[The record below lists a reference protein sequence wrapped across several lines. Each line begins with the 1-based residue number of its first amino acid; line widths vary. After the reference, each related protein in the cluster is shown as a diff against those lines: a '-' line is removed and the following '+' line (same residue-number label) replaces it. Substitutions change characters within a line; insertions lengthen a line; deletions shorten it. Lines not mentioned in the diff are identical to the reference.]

1 MSPVQQL
8 KKNVI
13 VGSLSLLSL
22 LPITTHVNAQTLQN
36 KSSACDWSSLRFHAD
51 YLPSVPSRGS
61 KIVWG
66 GNATDGEAVMNPPFS
81 RQFLE
86 RVATAKV
93 RRLETFAYLE
103 GPCGDTG
110 GKDDGERG
118 RCRRMHNNFNAKNA
132 PNTENSALKRWEPYT
147 FQQMKLSGRYGID
160 YCEID
165 NLNNNVN
172 VPMVPLLK
180 KIKRMYDNQQ
190 IHCRLVLKNISAGEV
205 YQIKSRVAPNP
216 RDADFIAPFHIFEA
230 NNSKQKAAVDKAM
243 LALKGHGAV
252 AIFSFNTNAY
262 GSNFTKDKFVTCPK
276 TIRSG
281 PTK

>member
-1 MSPVQQL
+1 MSPFKQL

-13 VGSLSLLSL
+13 VGSLSFFSLLS
-22 LPITTHVNAQTLQN
+22 IVTSVNAQAQQN
-36 KSSACDWSSLRFHAD
+36 KDQDCGWSSLRFHAD
-51 YLPSVPSRGS
+51 YLPSVPSKGS

-66 GNATDGEAVMNPPFS
+66 GNATDGQAVMNPPFT
-81 RQFLE
+81 RQFID
-86 RVATAKV
+86 RVATAKA
-93 RRLETFAYLE
+93 RGLETFAYLE

-118 RCRRMHNNFNAKNA
+118 RCRRMHNSFNAKNA

-147 FQQMKLSGRYGID
+147 FQQLKLSGRYGID

-190 IHCRLVLKNISAGEV
+190 IHCRLVLKNISASEV
-205 YQIKSRVAPNP
+205 YQIKNQVAPNL

-230 NNSKQKAAVDKAM
+230 NSSKQKAAVDKAM
-243 LALKGHGAV
+243 LALKGRGAV
-252 AIFSFNTNAY
+252 AIFSFNTDAY
-262 GSNFTKDKFVTCPK
+262 GSDFTKDKFVTCPK
-276 TIRSG
+276 AIRSG